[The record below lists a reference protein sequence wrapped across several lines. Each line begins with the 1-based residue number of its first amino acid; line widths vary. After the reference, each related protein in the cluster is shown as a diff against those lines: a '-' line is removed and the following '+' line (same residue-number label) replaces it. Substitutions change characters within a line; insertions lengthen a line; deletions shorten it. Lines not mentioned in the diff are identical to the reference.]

1 MIVTRDVDVEDMEV
15 IRLTQVVG
23 EIDEAG
29 RGSFRD
35 SVIDHDDVLVEIISI
50 FGSSCIE

>member
-15 IRLTQVVG
+15 IRLAQVVS

-29 RGSFRD
+29 RGRLRD
-35 SVIDHDDVLVEIISI
+35 SIVDHDDVLVEVIFI
-50 FGSSCIE
+50 FGCSRVE